1 MIIDRVEHFF
11 QWILEFLLVIF
22 HGPLSILNYVLP
34 FHHKKQTHKKG
45 TIILVERWFR
55 RNPLHFLMK
64 YYLENR
70 GFETHSI
77 NLPLLKDGFKESAHD
92 LKIFLDTIPGNDL
105 ILVGISGGGLTCLEY
120 LSEES
125 AWKRVKLFIAVGAPF
140 KGAVAGFLMP
150 FSKPRSELIN
160 DSKYSRE
167 LLKKP
172 ILHKDRIIC
181 IAAVSDQMVGHDNSL
196 LPGTRHVIIN
206 VVGHNLIHTIWLPT
220 WKKIFE
226 LASEA

>member
-1 MIIDRVEHFF
+1 
-11 QWILEFLLVIF
+11 LEFLLVIF
-22 HGPLSILNYVLP
+22 HGPLSILNYILP
-34 FHHKKQTHKKG
+34 FHHKKQTNKKG
-45 TIILVERWFR
+45 TIVLVERWFR

-77 NLPLLKDGFKESAHD
+77 NLPLLKDGFKESVDD
-92 LKIFLDTIPGNDL
+92 LKAFLQTIPSDDL
-105 ILVGISGGGLTCLEY
+105 IFVGISGGGLTCLEY

-125 AWKRVKLFIAVGAPF
+125 AWKRVKLFIALGTPF

-150 FSKPRSELIN
+150 FSKPRSELKEDN
-160 DSKYSRE
+160 EYTRE
-167 LLKKP
+167 LLKRP
-172 ILHKDRIIC
+172 LLHKEKIIC

-196 LPGTRHVIIN
+196 LPGTRHVIID

-220 WKKIFE
+220 WRKIYE
-226 LASEA
+226 LASQA